1 MVNQSTFF
9 GKDKVVLRSV
19 GKDWTDKLGVGL
31 LDKTSPNQRVTG
43 PESFPFF
50 AFCLV
55 LRGRGEYV
63 DWESG
68 KHYPLHENT
77 YFLRIPGVV
86 HQIRIDLES
95 RWRECFL
102 CLGYNAYPYFRA
114 FCGISRETPTGKFS
128 PDDAWAEQYFKLE
141 QELEHCPESCLLD
154 LLPLLFGMVSKALRK
169 TDRNS
174 AEIEQIKEAC
184 RFLCSDFREK
194 REIQEFCRIHG
205 WGYENFRKK
214 FAEIV
219 GVSPNRYRMNRR
231 HEAAC
236 ALLLRKSLTI
246 GDIAAELGYSSPH
259 EFSAK
264 FKQRTGMT
272 PTQFRDSNTSLLE

>member
-1 MVNQSTFF
+1 MKTAPITIRDDGKCGIIRAEKEFF
-9 GKDKVVLRSV
+9 ERDCILRVVSEYAPACFISFYPDSETSIEICIRTKDGSVITEALLR
-19 GKDWTDKLGVGL
+19 
-31 LDKTSPNQRVTG
+31 Q
-43 PESFPFF
+43 FF
-50 AFCLV
+50 NDCIDA
-55 LRGRGEYV
+55 
-63 DWESG
+63 
-68 KHYPLHENT
+68 
-77 YFLRIPGVV
+77 
-86 HQIRIDLES
+86 QIRIDLES

-184 RFLCSDFREK
+184 RFLSSDFREK
-194 REIQEFCRIHG
+194 REIQEFCRTHG